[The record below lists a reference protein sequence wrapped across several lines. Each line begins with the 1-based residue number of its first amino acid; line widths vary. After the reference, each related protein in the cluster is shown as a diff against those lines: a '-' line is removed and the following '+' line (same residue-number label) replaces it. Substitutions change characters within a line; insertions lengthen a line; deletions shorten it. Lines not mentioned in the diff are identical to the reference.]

1 MERDETTVTTHLL
14 EFPSREDTPQFSQT
28 RKPVLEQN
36 EQADHGEDFVLH
48 LTVSVA
54 GRMHGMHELRIF
66 FRATIPPQTRE
77 IVMILVRNRSK
88 LNQFVEREMHQPT
101 IKQVDHQ
108 DSRCGADRLFPGI
121 HLMLLPPG
129 SHAVKMAKLSQ
140 KVGKDDTQ
148 SIQRNTA

>member
-77 IVMILVRNRSK
+77 IVMIL
-88 LNQFVEREMHQPT
+88 
-101 IKQVDHQ
+101 
-108 DSRCGADRLFPGI
+108 
-121 HLMLLPPG
+121 PPG